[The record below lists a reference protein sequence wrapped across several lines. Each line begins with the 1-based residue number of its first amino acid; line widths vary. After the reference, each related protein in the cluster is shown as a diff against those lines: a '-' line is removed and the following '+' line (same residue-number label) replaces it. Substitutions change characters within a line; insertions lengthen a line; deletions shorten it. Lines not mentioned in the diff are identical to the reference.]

1 MKKFLIATHGELS
14 RELVDTS
21 KLIIGSLANIEYFC
35 MTKDKSADDAEK
47 EIRSIL
53 SNNKDSEEFVVLTDV
68 FGGSVANI
76 CTNLLLQGFKFEL
89 LTGVNLPML
98 LSIFLLVEEDTKLIV
113 KSGLEEAKN
122 GIVYVNELLENRNKI
137 KNVM

>member
-35 MTKDKSADDAEK
+35 MTKDKSADYAEK

-53 SNNKDSEEFVVLTDV
+53 SKNKDSEEFVVLTDV

-98 LSIFLLVEEDTKLIV
+98 LSILLLVEEDTKLIV

-122 GIVYVNELLENRNKI
+122 GIIYVNELLENRNKI
-137 KNVM
+137 KNIM

>member
-21 KLIIGSLANIEYFC
+21 KLIIGSLNNVEHFC
-35 MTKDKSADDAEK
+35 MTKDKSAYDAEK

-53 SNNKDSEEFVVLTDV
+53 SNNKDNEKFVVLTDV

-76 CTNLLLQGFKFEL
+76 CTNLLLKGFKFEL

-98 LSIFLLVEEDTKLIV
+98 LSIFLSAEEDIKILT
-113 KSGLEEAKN
+113 KSGLEDAKN
-122 GIVYVNELLENRNKI
+122 GIIYVNELLESQNKI

>member
-14 RELVDTS
+14 RELVDAS
-21 KLIIGSLANIEYFC
+21 KLIIGSLTNIEYFC
-35 MTKDKSADDAEK
+35 MTTDKSTDDAEK

-98 LSIFLLVEEDTKLIV
+98 LSILLLVEEDTKLIV

-122 GIVYVNELLENRNKI
+122 GIVYVNELLENQNKI

>member
-21 KLIIGSLANIEYFC
+21 KLIIGSLTNIEYFC
-35 MTKDKSADDAEK
+35 MTTDKSTDDAEK

-98 LSIFLLVEEDTKLIV
+98 LSILLLVEEDTKLIV

-122 GIVYVNELLENRNKI
+122 GIVYVNELLENQNKI

>member
-1 MKKFLIATHGELS
+1 MKNFLIATHGELS
-14 RELVDTS
+14 KELVETS
-21 KLIIGSLANIEYFC
+21 KLIIGSLGNVEYFC

-47 EIRSIL
+47 EMISIL
-53 SNNKDSEEFVVLTDV
+53 SNNKDNGELIILTDI

-98 LSIFLLVEEDTKLIV
+98 LAILLSPEEDAKLLA
-113 KSGLEEAKN
+113 KSGLEEARN
-122 GIVYVNELLENRNKI
+122 GIVHVNELLENKNEI

>member
-1 MKKFLIATHGELS
+1 
-14 RELVDTS
+14 
-21 KLIIGSLANIEYFC
+21 
-35 MTKDKSADDAEK
+35 
-47 EIRSIL
+47 
-53 SNNKDSEEFVVLTDV
+53 
-68 FGGSVANI
+68 

-98 LSIFLLVEEDTKLIV
+98 LSILLLVEEDTKLIV

-122 GIVYVNELLENRNKI
+122 GIVYVNELLENQNKI